1 MSLPWLSFVTTSWSH
16 LISLS
21 TFKLLWYINNSYI
34 QVYVC
39 FKIPVA
45 LWIFNPKCFDWHYTV
60 HLVLRSL
67 ILSANSIK
75 WLALAIRF
83 AFFFIVFCFFS
94 PFTFDPFYS
103 YKHTEKKNL
112 WCQNL
117 PTSSHCSMNIQ
128 NFLEDTC
135 KSVHDSYLYILIR
148 QPNDKEPYFY

>member
-45 LWIFNPKCFDWHYTV
+45 LWIFNPKCFDWHYTL

-67 ILSANSIK
+67 ILSVNSIK

-83 AFFFIVFCFFS
+83 AFFFIVFCFFLLS
-94 PFTFDPFYS
+94 LLILFTPTNTQKKKICDAKICLQVPTAAWT
-103 YKHTEKKNL
+103 YKTFWRTHVNL
-112 WCQNL
+112 YMTPICISW
-117 PTSSHCSMNIQ
+117 
-128 NFLEDTC
+128 
-135 KSVHDSYLYILIR
+135 
-148 QPNDKEPYFY
+148 